1 MKKYRVKSYNEGG
14 EMESEQEIEVMNP
27 DLMMAVKQVQAA
39 VKATGMAFKDTGK
52 RLTPEQEKYAR
63 ERMSRR

>member
-14 EMESEQEIEVMNP
+14 KMESEQGIEVMNP

-39 VKATGMAFKDTGK
+39 VKAAGMAPAHYKIKACYYSESED
-52 RLTPEQEKYAR
+52 
-63 ERMSRR
+63 

>member
-39 VKATGMAFKDTGK
+39 VKATGMAPAHYNIKACYYSESED
-52 RLTPEQEKYAR
+52 
-63 ERMSRR
+63 

>member
-14 EMESEQEIEVMNP
+14 EMESEQGIEVMNP

-39 VKATGMAFKDTGK
+39 VKAAGMAPAHYKIKACYYSESED
-52 RLTPEQEKYAR
+52 
-63 ERMSRR
+63 

>member
-39 VKATGMAFKDTGK
+39 VKAAGMAPAHYKIKACYYSESED
-52 RLTPEQEKYAR
+52 
-63 ERMSRR
+63 

>member
-39 VKATGMAFKDTGK
+39 VKATGMAPAHDKIK
-52 RLTPEQEKYAR
+52 ACY
-63 ERMSRR
+63 

>member
-14 EMESEQEIEVMNP
+14 EMESEQEIEVMSP

-39 VKATGMAFKDTGK
+39 VKATGMA
-52 RLTPEQEKYAR
+52 PAKYKIKACYYS
-63 ERMSRR
+63 EESED